1 VLVVPAEDSYTRV
14 LNTVGGVAGA
24 AALGASLVYGT
35 GALVLMLRLGLRR
48 LPSTTAVP
56 QLPRE
61 LLLSVGL
68 QIVVPAL
75 LIGGAALMAFGLRGS
90 PSRRALGRAAT
101 AFLVVYLAVGAYLVA
116 KPPFPAKACL
126 VGGGDVAGVLIGD
139 GNSKT
144 YLGDLSSRH
153 PRRIITI
160 PAARIEELLVGGAEE
175 RIEGVAC
182 PARSASRAAQ
192 AEA

>member
-1 VLVVPAEDSYTRV
+1 VLVVPAEDSYSR
-14 LNTVGGVAGA
+14 LFNTLGGVAGVA
-24 AALGASLVYGT
+24 AVGAALVYGT

-61 LLLSVGL
+61 FLVSVGL
-68 QIVVPAL
+68 QIVVPAV
-75 LIGGAALMAFGLRGS
+75 LIGGAAFFVTKLRRS
-90 PSRRALGRAAT
+90 PTRRALAWAASS
-101 AFLVVYLAVGAYLVA
+101 FLVVYLGAGAYLIA

-126 VGGGDVAGVLIGD
+126 VGGGDVAGVLIGE
-139 GNSKT
+139 SASRT
-144 YLGDLSSRH
+144 YLGELSSRH

-160 PAARIEELLVGGAEE
+160 PAARIEELLIGGSEA

-182 PARSASRAAQ
+182 PGRAG
-192 AEA
+192 